1 MSFLVDT
8 CTISE
13 LMRSRP
19 EPAVVRW
26 FDGIPAVALHVSV
39 LTLGEIR
46 RGVEGLADGRRRS
59 RLAAWLESELPAWF
73 EDRVLAVDRGIADEW
88 GRLTARAGRP
98 VPAIDS
104 LIAAT
109 ALHHRLSLVTRNT
122 ADFNAFSGLDVVDP
136 WRE

>member
-8 CTISE
+8 CAISE
-13 LMRSRP
+13 LVRPRP

-26 FDGIPAVALHVSV
+26 FDDIPASALHVSV

-46 RGVEGLADGRRRS
+46 RGVEGLADGRRRA

-73 EDRVLAVDRGIADEW
+73 EGRVLAVDGGVADEW

-98 VPAIDS
+98 LPAVDS

-109 ALHHRLSLVTRNT
+109 ALHHRLALVTRNT
-122 ADFNAFSGLDVVDP
+122 ADFAAVADLDIVNP
-136 WRE
+136 WEG